1 MMTRSHFRLI
11 RLLALTLTPCV
22 AVAQDSSD
30 VKQQSERRADATPA
44 VTAGVTTGSMSFADH
59 RVQQGVTGVL
69 RYHVGSSIS
78 VAASPT
84 YARMTYPA
92 SLGGGS
98 VSALTDLPIEL
109 SLDRAIGVV
118 WTPTLGLSLGTTLP
132 VGNERLGFGS
142 GAVGASIGAGLGLS
156 PTDVFSLHVGVGAP
170 LTDYRMVGA
179 LGSSGSTWG
188 DFEVSSHLLD
198 RFDATIGFDG
208 DFATSDSLGP
218 ARAVAFSLAASVAG
232 PFTMTLS
239 GGHGVSGAAARWT
252 VALGFGTDFAG
263 FQAIGSSSPIQ
274 RFLKAMGGS
283 SHRGSGSANSGH
295 GRGP

>member
-1 MMTRSHFRLI
+1 MRWLPA
-11 RLLALTLTPCV
+11 LALALAPCL
-22 AVAQDSSD
+22 ASAQDSSD
-30 VKQQSERRADATPA
+30 VKQQGERRIGDTPL
-44 VTAGVTTGSMSFADH
+44 VTAGVTTGTMAFADH

-69 RYHVGSSIS
+69 RYHIGSAIS

-92 SLGGGS
+92 ALGGGS
-98 VSALTDLPIEL
+98 VNALTDLPIEL
-109 SLDRAIGVV
+109 SVDRVLGVD
-118 WTPTLGLSLGTTLP
+118 WTPTLGLTLGTTLP
-132 VGNERLGFGS
+132 VGNQQLGFGS

-156 PTDVFSLHVGVGAP
+156 PTDVFALHIGVGTP
-170 LTDYRMVGA
+170 LTDYRTVGA

-198 RFDATIGFDG
+198 RFDATVGFDG

-218 ARAVAFSLAASVAG
+218 ARAVALSLAASVGG

-263 FQAIGSSSPIQ
+263 FQSIGSSSPIQ

-283 SHRGSGSANSGH
+283 SHRGSGSGSISSGH